1 MKLLSLVFS
10 FRNEEENLENL
21 ISRLNNTLSKLT
33 NWSFEYIFVND
44 DSSDKSEEIL
54 VSLQKNNPIK
64 IINLS
69 RKFGI
74 GPGILAG
81 LNEAKGD
88 AVIYMDSD
96 LQDPPEVIPK
106 LIHKFENGVD
116 VVHTKRTKRI
126 DESIVKMFLTNI
138 AYKLINKVS
147 NIPIPINA
155 GDFKLLSKRAVK
167 HINSLKEYNPY
178 VRGLTVWVGFKQD
191 FVEYVREGRSAG
203 ETKFKSTF
211 SGNLLSGPIAEF
223 IRGITSFST
232 VPLFIGILIGIMA
245 ITFSFLLIIYAL
257 YEKYF
262 GFAAPGSTGVIIVIC
277 FFSGVILTT
286 MGIVGIY
293 IARIYEQIQGRPRYI
308 VKNILDSNDKKNL

>member
-21 ISRLNNTLSKLT
+21 VSRLNNTLSKLP
-33 NWSFEYIFVND
+33 NWNYEYIFVND

-54 VSLQKNNPIK
+54 VRLQKNNPIK
-64 IINLS
+64 IVNLS

-88 AVIYMDSD
+88 ATIFMDSD
-96 LQDPPEVIPK
+96 LQDPPEIIPK
-106 LIHKFENGVD
+106 LINKFEEGSD

-126 DESIVKMFLTNI
+126 DESKIKIFLTNI
-138 AYKLINKVS
+138 AYKLINKS
-147 NIPIPINA
+147 ANIALPINA
-155 GDFKLLSKRAVK
+155 GDFKLLSKRAVN

-211 SGNLLSGPIAEF
+211 SGGLQSGPITEF

-232 VPLFIGILIGIMA
+232 GPLYIGILIGMMA
-245 ITFSFLLIIYAL
+245 IISSFLLILYVL
-257 YEKYF
+257 YEKYL
-262 GFAAPGSTGVIIVIC
+262 GSSVPGSAGVIIAIC

-286 MGIVGIY
+286 MGIIGIY
-293 IARIYEQIQGRPRYI
+293 IAKIFEQIQGRPRYI
-308 VKNILDSNDKKNL
+308 IKNILDSNVKKN

>member
-21 ISRLNNTLSKLT
+21 ISRLNNSLANLT
-33 NWSFEYIFVND
+33 NWKSEYIFVND
-44 DSSDKSEEIL
+44 DSSDKSEELL
-54 VSLQKNNPIK
+54 VKLQKNNPIK

-88 AVIYMDSD
+88 ATVYMDSD
-96 LQDPPEVIPK
+96 LQDPPELIPK
-106 LIHKFENGVD
+106 LIDKFEKGAD

-126 DESIVKMFLTNI
+126 DEGIIKLFLTSI
-138 AYKLINKVS
+138 AYKLISKS
-147 NIPIPINA
+147 ANIDLPLNA

-211 SGNLLSGPIAEF
+211 SGGLRSGPITEF
-223 IRGITSFST
+223 IRGMTSFST
-232 VPLFIGILIGIMA
+232 GPLYIGILIGMIA
-245 ITFSFLLIIYAL
+245 IISSFLLILYVL
-257 YEKYF
+257 YEKYL
-262 GFAAPGSTGVIIVIC
+262 GSAVPGSAGIIIVIC

-286 MGIVGIY
+286 MGIIGIY
-293 IARIYEQIQGRPRYI
+293 IAKIFEQIQGRPRYI
-308 VKNILDSNDKKNL
+308 VKNILDLDEKNNK